1 MDNPIVRPLCGEAL
15 VGRGRGGG
23 NEDSSTGM
31 RSKAVDG
38 GFCKHH
44 AHPTGQ
50 KLQKD
55 VYAIPFAARIATRAK
70 LAYDIR

>member
-1 MDNPIVRPLCGEAL
+1 
-15 VGRGRGGG
+15 
-23 NEDSSTGM
+23 M